1 MPTQEEIELLQQ
13 VLNANANGQNS
24 TDPMQQ
30 ALEKMKQMQQ
40 NGQVPSTNK
49 ANDSINQA
57 MDALKALQ
65 NGQAPVNS
73 TPQAHDKMQDIKSA
87 TDALNALKNAGFGSA
102 AQPPATET
110 KSAVET
116 NVDSAMNQ
124 FHTMLSAQGLQMQG
138 QAGFDYTGALSNDGE
153 LSTPESVV
161 MYAQFAGKLEDEG
174 HLNNRFGRRPIADDV
189 KAQTV
194 SALENYLGDKADA
207 LDVISEKEMDA
218 MIKLLSMP
226 ENYRSRVIMKAM
238 QDPEVQELRELPK
251 NDKISGIF
259 HIPASE
265 GQEAQVFELG
275 KSPYDNTELKNEILV
290 DAQMYT
296 NPAEDGPA

>member
-1 MPTQEEIELLQQ
+1 MPTQEEIQLLQQ

-30 ALEKMKQMQQ
+30 ALETMKQMQQ
-40 NGQVPSTNK
+40 NGQVPSTNQ

-57 MDALKALQ
+57 MDALRALQ
-65 NGQAPVNS
+65 NGQAPTNS
-73 TPQAHDKMQDIKSA
+73 SPQANEKMQDTKSA

-102 AQPPATET
+102 AQPQATEA

-116 NVDSAMNQ
+116 NVDSAMSQ

-153 LSTPESVV
+153 LSTAESVV
-161 MYAQFAGKLEDEG
+161 MFAQFAGKLEDEG
-174 HLNNRFGRRPIADDV
+174 HLNNRFGRKPIADDV

-251 NDKISGIF
+251 NDKISAVF

-265 GQEAQVFELG
+265 GQEEVVIDLNNP
-275 KSPYDNTELKNEILV
+275 KKTETQAYVEV
-290 DAQMYT
+290 DSKIYT
-296 NPAEDGPA
+296 PDDGPDFG